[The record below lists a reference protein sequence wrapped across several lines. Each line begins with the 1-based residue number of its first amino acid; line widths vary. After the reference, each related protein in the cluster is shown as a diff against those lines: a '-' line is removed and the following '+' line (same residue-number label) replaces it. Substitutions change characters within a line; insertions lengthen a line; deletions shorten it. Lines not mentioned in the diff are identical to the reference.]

1 MTIALSE
8 IFVGIQNIFIF
19 LNDFFSFRRDTSSSV
34 FDSMATSST
43 TEDDILISST
53 KTSKVLSSYTLDLK
67 SVITNNVDNIIDF
80 QFLHGYTQPT
90 LAILYEPLQTFVGR
104 IAVRKDTCRLGLDF
118 VS

>member
-1 MTIALSE
+1 ME
-8 IFVGIQNIFIF
+8 Q
-19 LNDFFSFRRDTSSSV
+19 
-34 FDSMATSST
+34 SST

>member
-1 MTIALSE
+1 ME
-8 IFVGIQNIFIF
+8 Q
-19 LNDFFSFRRDTSSSV
+19 
-34 FDSMATSST
+34 SST

-90 LAILYEPLQTFVGR
+90 LGGFQL
-104 IAVRKDTCRLGLDF
+104 LDLIIMELK
-118 VS
+118 SQMTR